1 MTTRSFDVLTV
12 GSPLHDATSWE
23 LRSHFECN
31 HPGAVAGTPAYMSP
45 EQEELKKESGSQVP
59 APAGAATVKRRS
71 RRWWM
76 AWAAAG
82 FLVLA
87 AAAML
92 LFSSS
97 PNADRAEAVAVL
109 PEMRGDGLLRDV
121 DGVAVVDHVDLS
133 GNRDRHRLGLA

>member
-1 MTTRSFDVLTV
+1 MRERIILRCLRMEPARRFQNVLDVKV
-12 GSPLHDATSWE
+12 E
-23 LRSHFECN
+23 L
-31 HPGAVAGTPAYMSP
+31 
-45 EQEELKKESGSQVP
+45 EELKEESDSQAS

-133 GNRDRHRLGLA
+133 GNRDRHLLGLA